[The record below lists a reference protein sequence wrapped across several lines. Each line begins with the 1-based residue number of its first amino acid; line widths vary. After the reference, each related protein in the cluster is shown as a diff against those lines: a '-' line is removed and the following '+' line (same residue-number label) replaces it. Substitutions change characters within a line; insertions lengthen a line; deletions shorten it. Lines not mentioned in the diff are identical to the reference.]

1 MADPVEKLSI
11 SVPASLVRSVRK
23 RVGPRGMSGFVTH
36 AMALALEQE
45 ELGTYLEALDAE
57 LGPVPP
63 ATLRAVKRAWAKR

>member
-1 MADPVEKLSI
+1 
-11 SVPASLVRSVRK
+11 
-23 RVGPRGMSGFVTH
+23 MSGFVTH

-63 ATLRAVKRAWAKR
+63 ATLRAVKRAWSKR